1 MVATA
6 MMAACARCRAMLFM
20 VLLLPF
26 EWTTRIRRD
35 GERPLRQ
42 AQRRRGCPFDKLRS
56 TRRMPDVDD
65 RCPWFRPLRM
75 RGAAH
80 PGDLWT
86 RLAPGCPGA
95 AATRTTP
102 INTLI
107 RKDCRANATVGAARH
122 SCVIRVAPRR
132 ASSRDR
138 GRASAEAQLRREP
151 AQSRKRLPW
160 DRRQP

>member
-1 MVATA
+1 MVARA
-6 MMAACARCRAMLFM
+6 MTAACARCRAVLFM
-20 VLLLPF
+20 VFLLPF
-26 EWTTRIRRD
+26 RWTTRIRRD

-42 AQRRRGCPFDKLRS
+42 AQAQRGCPFDKLRS

-138 GRASAEAQLRREP
+138 GRAAAVAKQPREP
-151 AQSRKRLPW
+151 APC
-160 DRRQP
+160 

>member
-1 MVATA
+1 
-6 MMAACARCRAMLFM
+6 MASA
-20 VLLLPF
+20 
-26 EWTTRIRRD
+26 
-35 GERPLRQ
+35 
-42 AQRRRGCPFDKLRS
+42 PFDKLKRNADAPS
-56 TRRMPDVDD
+56 TSSEARAELPDVDD

-132 ASSRDR
+132 TASRVFARSRALASRSDR
-138 GRASAEAQLRREP
+138 GRALAEALLRREP
-151 AQSRKRLPW
+151 AQSRKELRARAPPRRVAIAGGRQRLQSNRGKP
-160 DRRQP
+160 

>member
-42 AQRRRGCPFDKLRS
+42 AQGRRGCPFDKLRS

-107 RKDCRANATVGAARH
+107 RKDCRANATVGCGASQLRDPRRAP
-122 SCVIRVAPRR
+122 RVAPL
-132 ASSRDR
+132 R
-138 GRASAEAQLRREP
+138 GAIAGGR
-151 AQSRKRLPW
+151 
-160 DRRQP
+160 

>member
-1 MVATA
+1 MVARA
-6 MMAACARCRAMLFM
+6 MTAACARCRAVLFM
-20 VLLLPF
+20 VLFLPF
-26 EWTTRIRRD
+26 RWTTRVRRD

-56 TRRMPDVDD
+56 TR
-65 RCPWFRPLRM
+65 RM

-102 INTLI
+102 VDTLI
-107 RKDCRANATVGAARH
+107 RKHRRANATVGAARH

-138 GRASAEAQLRREP
+138 GRAAAVAKQPREP
-151 AQSRKRLPW
+151 AQSRKELR
-160 DRRQP
+160 